1 MTREDALTLVD
12 RHVRIL
18 HGGPDYVQHHDPEG
32 VVVDVTDTQLFM
44 KDRSISRTSRA
55 GGTWHRSRRS
65 ICSTCRSIKCA

>member
-18 HGGPDYVQHHDPEG
+18 HAGPRYVQHHNPEG

-44 KDRSISRTSRA
+44 KDPQHPQDKPR
-55 GGTWHRSRRS
+55 GWHLAPIAKVHLLEVSLD
-65 ICSTCRSIKCA
+65 